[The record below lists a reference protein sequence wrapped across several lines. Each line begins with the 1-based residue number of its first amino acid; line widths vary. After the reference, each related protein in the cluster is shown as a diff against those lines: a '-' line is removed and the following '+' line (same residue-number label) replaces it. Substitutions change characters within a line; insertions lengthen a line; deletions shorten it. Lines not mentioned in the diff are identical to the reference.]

1 MLEGP
6 VKKRKTSHG
15 AATVSKSH
23 MKTIPG
29 IAKLSKKSK
38 KEVPVQS
45 EEEEEN
51 KGDEEKEEEEVIVVG
66 DMAEVSENAPESTAV
81 EPVVKSFKELVSSFL
96 TLMDNSC

>member
-15 AATVSKSH
+15 AAMASKSNI
-23 MKTIPG
+23 KTIPG

-45 EEEEEN
+45 EEEEEEAGE
-51 KGDEEKEEEEVIVVG
+51 GDEGEEKEKEEVLVVG
-66 DMAEVSENAPESTAV
+66 DTTEVSESVPESAAM
-81 EPVVKSFKELVSSFL
+81 EPVVKSFKELV
-96 TLMDNSC
+96 